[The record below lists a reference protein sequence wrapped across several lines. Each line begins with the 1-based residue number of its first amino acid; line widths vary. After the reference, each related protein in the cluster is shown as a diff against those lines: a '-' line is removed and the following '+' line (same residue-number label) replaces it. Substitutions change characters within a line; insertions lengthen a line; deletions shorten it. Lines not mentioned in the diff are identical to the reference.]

1 MRSRSAHC
9 ARKLAKRLAKN
20 WQGGSGCG
28 SGGRDNEGGGGRGEG
43 GGKGGGEGG
52 GSGITMIKFNT
63 PHLVG
68 SK

>member
-9 ARKLAKRLAKN
+9 ARKLAKN
-20 WQGGSGCG
+20 WQGGSG

-63 PHLVG
+63 PHLAG
-68 SK
+68 NE

>member
-20 WQGGSGCG
+20 WQGGSGRG
-28 SGGRDNEGGGGRGEG
+28 GGGRNNEGGGRRGEG
-43 GGKGGGEGG
+43 GGKGGEGG

-63 PHLVG
+63 PHLAG
-68 SK
+68 SE